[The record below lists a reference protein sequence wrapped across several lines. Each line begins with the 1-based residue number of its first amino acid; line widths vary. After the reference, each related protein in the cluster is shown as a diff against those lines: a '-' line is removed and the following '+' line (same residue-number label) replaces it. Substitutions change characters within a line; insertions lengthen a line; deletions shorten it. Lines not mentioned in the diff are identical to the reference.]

1 MKNREILLE
10 SDKVEEQGRSLYMSK
25 RGDQYFIEQFLVK
38 ELGMAPKDSKK
49 SKVVLYNASELNRRV
64 LLYKDVVKRNLS
76 NDKMK

>member
-1 MKNREILLE
+1 
-10 SDKVEEQGRSLYMSK
+10 MSK

-49 SKVVLYNASELNRRV
+49 SKVVLNNASELNRRV